1 MKEICIDR
9 TRAYITADG
18 KLHYQGLFDVDFRV
32 VGDQNTSIENLSVL
46 DAPNRLEG
54 YQENDVITDLQFGK
68 HGNQKYVIVTIE
80 RNGNKVLYSK
90 HFGQSVLCGSG
101 R

>member
-1 MKEICIDR
+1 MKEICIGR

-18 KLHYQGLFDVDFRV
+18 KLHYQGLFDDNYYARAE
-32 VGDQNTSIENLSVL
+32 GATIEQLSVL

-54 YQENDVITDLQFGK
+54 YQEGDVITDLQFGK
-68 HGNQKYVIVTIE
+68 HENLKYAILTIE

-90 HFGQSVLCGSG
+90 NS
-101 R
+101 

>member
-18 KLHYQGLFDVDFRV
+18 KLHYQGLFDDNLYGRAE
-32 VGDQNTSIENLSVL
+32 GATIEQLSVL

-54 YQENDVITDLQFGK
+54 YQEGDVITDLQFGK
-68 HGNQKYVIVTIE
+68 FESLKYAILTIE
-80 RNGNKVLYSK
+80 RNGKKVLYSK
-90 HFGQSVLCGSG
+90 NS
-101 R
+101 

>member
-9 TRAYITADG
+9 TRAYITSDG
-18 KLHYQGLFDVDFRV
+18 KLHYQGLFDNNLYASAE
-32 VGDQNTSIENLSVL
+32 GAGIEELSVI

-54 YQENDVITDLQFGK
+54 YQENDVITNLQFGR
-68 HGNQKYVIVTIE
+68 HSDHKYAILTIE

-90 HFGQSVLCGSG
+90 QF
-101 R
+101 

>member
-1 MKEICIDR
+1 MKAVCVDR

-18 KLHYQGLFDVDFRV
+18 KLHYQGLFDNNLYAI
-32 VGDQNTSIENLSVL
+32 GEGASIEELSVL

-54 YQENDVITDLQFGK
+54 YQEGDVITDIQFGK
-68 HGNQKYVIVTIE
+68 HTVQKFVILTVE

-90 HFGQSVLCGSG
+90 
-101 R
+101 